1 MINAQHP
8 QDPNKAVWNRTAST
22 GQKAGEVWISGRAWE
37 LTYQI
42 LPHVIVVQELD
53 SGLQA
58 HCILAGSKCPRSSSP
73 LILQPEQAT
82 HVSGLLDT
90 GGL

>member
-1 MINAQHP
+1 ML
-8 QDPNKAVWNRTAST
+8 ST
-22 GQKAGEVWISGRAWE
+22 LKTQIRLYGIGLLPPGRKAGEVWISGRAWE

-82 HVSGLLDT
+82 QVSGLLET